1 MTATPPFDQIDACV
15 FDAYGTLFDVHS
27 AVAQCRSM
35 FANPDAEADKVSE
48 IWRMKQLS
56 YSWLRSLMGPKHHV
70 EFWTVT
76 GEALDFA
83 LESVLGAAAPGPA
96 GLRDAL
102 LDSYLTLNIYS
113 EVLGTLRTLKAGGK
127 KLAILSN
134 GSREMLNR
142 AADNSGISDL
152 MDAIL
157 SVEDVGIFKPDPRVY
172 QLAVDRLGVTSDRI
186 SFQSSNAWDASAASA
201 FGFRVAWI
209 NRFGQAKE
217 RIPGAPDAELRRLD
231 ELPPLLGL

>member
-1 MTATPPFDQIDACV
+1 
-15 FDAYGTLFDVHS
+15 
-27 AVAQCRSM
+27 
-35 FANPDAEADKVSE
+35 
-48 IWRMKQLS
+48 
-56 YSWLRSLMGPKHHV
+56 
-70 EFWTVT
+70 
-76 GEALDFA
+76 
-83 LESVLGAAAPGPA
+83 
-96 GLRDAL
+96 
-102 LDSYLTLNIYS
+102 
-113 EVLGTLRTLKAGGK
+113 
-127 KLAILSN
+127 
-134 GSREMLNR
+134 LNR

-172 QLAVDRLGVTSDRI
+172 QLAVDRLGVAPDRI